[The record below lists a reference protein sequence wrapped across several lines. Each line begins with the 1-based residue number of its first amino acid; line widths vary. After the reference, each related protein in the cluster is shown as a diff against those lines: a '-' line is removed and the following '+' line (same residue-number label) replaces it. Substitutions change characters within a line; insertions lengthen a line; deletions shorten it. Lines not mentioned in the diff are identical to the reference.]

1 MVLLSTRFTGS
12 CTLPPLSALKLR
24 YMLPIQTPYQPL
36 KHGSGAN
43 NTPAPGAAIAAPLGS
58 PVKQRFSEPP
68 LVFDAKLVARKEEG
82 WDAMLEE
89 VLMKWVWKVVEE
101 QRSTR

>member
-1 MVLLSTRFTGS
+1 MLDSTRFTYLR
-12 CTLPPLSALKLR
+12 TLPLLSALKLR

-43 NTPAPGAAIAAPLGS
+43 NTPAPGAAIATPSSS

-68 LVFDAKLVARKEEG
+68 LVFDAKMVARKEEG
-82 WDAMLEE
+82 WDSMLEE
-89 VLMKWVWKVVEE
+89 VLMKWVWKVVDE

>member
-1 MVLLSTRFTGS
+1 MMLNSTRLTDS
-12 CTLPPLSALKLR
+12 CPLPHSALKLR

-43 NTPAPGAAIAAPLGS
+43 NTPAPGAAIVTPLSS

-68 LVFDAKLVARKEEG
+68 LVFDAKMVARREEG